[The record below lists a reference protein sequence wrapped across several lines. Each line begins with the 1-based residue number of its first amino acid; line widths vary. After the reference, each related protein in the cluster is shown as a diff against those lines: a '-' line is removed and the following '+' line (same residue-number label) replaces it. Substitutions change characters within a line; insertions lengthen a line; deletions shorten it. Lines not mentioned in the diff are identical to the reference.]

1 LSSSPL
7 SGFMEELEV
16 YTIHPPKY
24 SLRNDIGQL
33 DELIAS
39 IEEKGLLEP
48 IVVRPVGDGFE
59 VVAGHRRLEACKRLG
74 WRKIPCHIVEMD
86 DREAYEASLIENLQH
101 KTLDPIEEALA
112 FKRYVEEYGYGS
124 VTELARRIG
133 KSHSY
138 VSRRIALLSLP
149 DDVREELVRRRTSPS
164 IAQELINLEAD
175 KARELTQV
183 IVEKRLTRREVRKIV
198 KHIKKHE
205 EGPPYPWQTYSNT
218 EIKNRRM
225 ERALNKCIAAQKTC
239 LYRVNE
245 IIEGVEDWT
254 VKETLWQ
261 CREGL
266 NEQIDN
272 LIKLKKKVN
281 KH

>member
-1 LSSSPL
+1 
-7 SGFMEELEV
+7 MEELEV
-16 YTIHPPKY
+16 HTIHPPKY
-24 SLRNDIGQL
+24 SLRKDIGQL
-33 DELIAS
+33 DELIPS

-48 IVVRPVGDGFE
+48 IVVRPVEDGFE

-74 WRKIPCHIVEMD
+74 WRKIPCHIIELD

-112 FKRYVEEYGYGS
+112 FKRYVDEYGWGGMS
-124 VTELARRIG
+124 ELARRIG
-133 KSHSY
+133 KSVQY
-138 VSRRIALLSLP
+138 VSSRIKLLSLP
-149 DDVREELVRRRTSPS
+149 QDVQDKISRRREISPS

-175 KARELTQV
+175 KVRELTQV

-198 KHIKKHE
+198 KRIKEHGE
-205 EGPPYPWQTYSNT
+205 DPPYPWQVYSNT
-218 EIKNRRM
+218 EMEGRRM
-225 ERALNKCIAAQKTC
+225 ERALNKCIAALKTC

-245 IIEGVEDWT
+245 IIDDVEDWT

-261 CREGL
+261 CRESL

-272 LIKLKKKVN
+272 LIKMKKKVN